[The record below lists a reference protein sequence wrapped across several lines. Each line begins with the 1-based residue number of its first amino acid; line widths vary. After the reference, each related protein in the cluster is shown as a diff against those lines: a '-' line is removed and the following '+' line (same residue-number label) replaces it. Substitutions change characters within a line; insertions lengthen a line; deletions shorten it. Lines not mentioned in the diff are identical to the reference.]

1 MSTHSLRATFD
12 REFNDVRQD
21 FYKMSLMVIGA
32 IQRAITALK
41 ERDTKLAEEIIQSDR
56 QINQQR
62 FRIEEACLALIATQQ
77 PAATDLREI
86 VAIMH
91 MVVDMERMGDH
102 AAGIAKTVIM
112 MEEEPLLKTIK
123 KIPRMGEISCQMLEE
138 SIQAFEKRDMEW
150 AHRIADRDA
159 EMDELYEE
167 VFHRLI
173 KIMAKDT
180 EMITRCTYLMWC
192 AHNLER
198 IADRVTNIAE
208 QIIFVN
214 TGNLGELNS

>member
-1 MSTHSLRATFD
+1 MD
-12 REFNDVRQD
+12 RL
-21 FYKMSLMVIGA
+21 S
-32 IQRAITALK
+32 
-41 ERDTKLAEEIIQSDR
+41 
-56 QINQQR
+56 
-62 FRIEEACLALIATQQ
+62 
-77 PAATDLREI
+77 
-86 VAIMH
+86 
-91 MVVDMERMGDH
+91 
-102 AAGIAKTVIM
+102 
-112 MEEEPLLKTIK
+112 
-123 KIPRMGEISCQMLEE
+123 
-138 SIQAFEKRDMEW
+138 